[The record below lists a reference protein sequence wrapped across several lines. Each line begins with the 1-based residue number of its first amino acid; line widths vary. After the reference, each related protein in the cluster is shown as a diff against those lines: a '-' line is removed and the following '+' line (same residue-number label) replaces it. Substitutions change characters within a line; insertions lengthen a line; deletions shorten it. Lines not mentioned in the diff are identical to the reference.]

1 MTEADLDVALEAVS
15 DETSFLAF
23 ARALAEDRRRNE
35 LSWESGSID
44 QFLSSAIAWG
54 EATNLG
60 ASQGLAK
67 VSPWTRAA
75 VFLYCGKI
83 YE

>member
-1 MTEADLDVALEAVS
+1 MTNLDAALEAVS
-15 DETSFLAF
+15 DELSFLAF
-23 ARALAEDRRRNE
+23 ARALVEDRRRNE
-35 LSWESGSID
+35 RSWENESIE
-44 QFLSSAIAWG
+44 QFLDSAVAWG

-60 ASQGLAK
+60 ASQGLAEA
-67 VSPWTRAA
+67 SPWKRVA